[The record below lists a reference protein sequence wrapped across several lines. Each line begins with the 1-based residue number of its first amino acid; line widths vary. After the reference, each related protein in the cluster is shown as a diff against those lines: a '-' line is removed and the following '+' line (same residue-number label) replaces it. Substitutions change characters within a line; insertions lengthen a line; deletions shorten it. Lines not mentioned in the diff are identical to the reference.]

1 MKRILLVLCAFC
13 FFFGYT
19 SAQIGG
25 YALDF
30 DGTDDYI
37 DLPDGV
43 YFDDDSFT
51 IEAWVFLRSYNN
63 WSRLMDFGNGSSND
77 NVLIAISR
85 EMTGKPNLDVYHGA
99 IQTTLTSTTAIPLN
113 VWTHLSVVLNGTT
126 AYIYINGV
134 QTASGTMYT
143 PPNISRT
150 TNYIAKSN
158 WSDAYANMKV
168 DEFRIWS
175 TARTQ
180 TQILES
186 MFKELIGNETGLQL
200 YYKMSDG
207 SGTSVTDNKTGGTTN
222 GNLVNGPVWK
232 ASGCFANPTQAID
245 FDGAEYISATLNTAI
260 GSSFTQ
266 EVWIYP
272 TDATVTYRGIIGYH
286 PDAAIS
292 RTPSIYQYGQNVHWG
307 FGDGTPVVGWYSDL
321 TTNNPLVMN
330 SWNHIA
336 TTFDGTNYRLYVN
349 GKEEMNYTGAAGK
362 IPVNTTAFRIGI
374 VDNYFLGKVDEVRIW
389 SVARSAQEI
398 RDNMMRPLRG
408 DETNLKAYYRFEERE
423 GTTVYDLISNA
434 QHGTMTSMEPATDRV
449 TSYAYNTWIGSE
461 SSAWTT
467 AANWGLDLQ
476 PNADNNAGVYKW
488 QLGNELTINLNLV
501 EGGGGVNHIVVAS
514 GSSPVLGS
522 ALSVA
527 GNFVLESDLNLNGQQ
542 ISLGSTGYLV
552 EGAGRLY
559 GTTGS
564 ISASRTLSNIT
575 SENVAG
581 LGALITSSANM
592 GYTTISRGHFSRIAH
607 GTGSVLRWYDIT
619 PTTNT
624 GLNATLV
631 FNYNPLELDAITE
644 NKLVLFKSTNSGTD
658 WTIMN
663 GTVDVDNNKVTLT
676 AVNSF
681 SLWTA
686 ADSDNPLPVEL
697 VNFSASVSGKKV
709 FLNWETKTEIINAGF
724 EVERKIPGSDWQK
737 IVFVEGHYTTNS
749 PKYYSFTDQPA
760 VNGTVFYRLKQID
773 TDGSF
778 EYSAEIKVEFG
789 IPQEYSLSANYP
801 NPFNPA
807 TTVDYSLPVGGFVSV
822 KLYNSQGREV
832 ATIFNESKEAGYHS
846 FTIDAAKYSL
856 ASGVYFYRISAGN
869 FTMTRKMLLLK

>member
-1 MKRILLVLCAFC
+1 MKRISLILFVLLAFS
-13 FFFGYT
+13 GHLL
-19 SAQIGG
+19 AQIGG
-25 YALDF
+25 YAIDL

-43 YFDDDSFT
+43 YFDDNTYT
-51 IEAWVFLRSYNN
+51 IEAWVYLRDAGFQKRLIDFANGPSSNNVILSLRGTNEYPRFEIYNN
-63 WSRLMDFGNGSSND
+63 NLFTSGVSGNTQIPLNQWTHIALACSSGYARMYMNGL
-77 NVLIAISR
+77 LIGEVATSGLRAISR
-85 EMTGKPNLDVYHGA
+85 SSNFIG
-99 IQTTLTSTTAIPLN
+99 
-113 VWTHLSVVLNGTT
+113 
-126 AYIYINGV
+126 
-134 QTASGTMYT
+134 
-143 PPNISRT
+143 
-150 TNYIAKSN
+150 KSN
-158 WSDAYANMKV
+158 WSGDGSANMKI
-168 DEFRIWS
+168 DEFRFWKTGR
-175 TARTQ
+175 TAEEIKRY
-180 TQILES
+180 
-186 MFKELIGNETGLQL
+186 MYKELTGSEDSLL
-200 YYKMSDG
+200 VYYKMSNG
-207 SGTSVTDNKTGGTTN
+207 SGTTVSDNKTGGTTD
-222 GNLVNGPVWK
+222 GTLVSGSVWK
-232 ASGCFANPTQAID
+232 ASGCFANPTQALE
-245 FDGAEYISATLNTAI
+245 FDGTQYVSATLNSTI
-260 GSSFTQ
+260 SSPFTQ

-272 TDATVTYRGIIGYH
+272 TNATVAYRGIIGYH
-286 PDAAIS
+286 PGTPAL
-292 RTPSIYQYGQNVHWG
+292 RPPSIYQYGQNVHWG
-307 FGDGTPVVGWYSDL
+307 FGDGTLNGWYSGL
-321 TTNNPLVMN
+321 TTSNPLTIN
-330 SWNHIA
+330 RWNHIA

-349 GKEEMNYTGAAGK
+349 GKEEMNYTGASGK
-362 IPVNTTAFRIGI
+362 TPVTETNFRIGI
-374 VDNYFLGKVDEVRIW
+374 VDNYFVGKVDEVRIW
-389 SVARSAQEI
+389 SAVRTPQEI

-423 GTTVYDLISNA
+423 GNTVYELVSASQN
-434 QHGTMTSMEPATDRV
+434 GTMNGMNPATDRV
-449 TSYAYNTWIGSE
+449 TSSAWNTWIGSE
-461 SSAWTT
+461 STAWTNT
-467 AANWGLDLQ
+467 ANWSLGTA
-476 PNADNNAGVYKW
+476 PDNTQNAGAYKW
-488 QLGNELTINLNLV
+488 NLGNELNFSGTPAVNNLLV
-501 EGGGGVNHIVVAS
+501 SS
-514 GSSPVLGS
+514 GSAPVLGS
-522 ALSVA
+522 ALSIA

-631 FNYNPLELDAITE
+631 FNYNSLELGAVTE
-644 NKLVLFKSTNSGTD
+644 SKLVLFKSTNSGTD
-658 WTIMN
+658 WTKMN

-676 AVNSF
+676 AIDAF
-681 SLWTA
+681 SIWTA

-709 FLNWETKTEIINAGF
+709 FLNWETKTEITNAGF
-724 EVERKIPGSDWQK
+724 EVERKTPGSQWKK
-737 IVFVEGHYTTNS
+737 IAFVEGHYTTNS
-749 PKYYSFTDQPA
+749 PKYYSFTDQPS

-778 EYSAEIKVEFG
+778 EYSAEIKVESG